1 MRRRPWTALV
11 VLVLVTAAATPAT
24 AVVSTGHSG
33 WSWANPSPQGEDL
46 TDVAFSGATGYAVGG
61 FGTLLRST
69 DGGQTWSGVPSRT
82 LEGLTRVT
90 LTGPSGVTASGV
102 CAVRRSVDGGATVTS
117 IDVGGGDTGCGTT
130 VEATAFADASS
141 GAILFSSGVILTTGD
156 GGTSL
161 SRRTPVP
168 GSPVTD
174 IVATAPATFFAT
186 SANTVQRSVDGGG
199 SWTLVALTGRTL
211 RGLTFATPT
220 VAYAVGDAGTIL
232 RSSDGGTTWGLVTS
246 PGGDANLTRLRCAD
260 ALLCLGTLSG
270 SGTLLRTTDGGTTWT
285 RVTASG
291 RPIRAVAFA
300 SPTATTRVG
309 DGGTTVVSDDG
320 GATWRTVGGAVDGTP
335 TTIAAGAGGF
345 GYAVGSTSIALTADA
360 GATWRSVGIP
370 TPLPIQTAAFAD
382 ASTGFAQDAGG
393 TLSLIH
399 I

>member
-1 MRRRPWTALV
+1 M
-11 VLVLVTAAATPAT
+11 
-24 AVVSTGHSG
+24 
-33 WSWANPSPQGEDL
+33 
-46 TDVAFSGATGYAVGG
+46 
-61 FGTLLRST
+61 
-69 DGGQTWSGVPSRT
+69 
-82 LEGLTRVT
+82 
-90 LTGPSGVTASGV
+90 
-102 CAVRRSVDGGATVTS
+102 
-117 IDVGGGDTGCGTT
+117 
-130 VEATAFADASS
+130 EATAFADASS

-156 GGTSL
+156 GGVSL
-161 SRRTPVP
+161 SRRTRVP

-220 VAYAVGDAGTIL
+220 VGYAVGDAGTIL
-232 RSSDGGTTWGLVTS
+232 RSSDGGTTWGLATS

-300 SPTATTRVG
+300 SPTRVVAVG

-335 TTIAAGAGGF
+335 PRSPRAR
-345 GYAVGSTSIALTADA
+345 VGS
-360 GATWRSVGIP
+360 ATPSGPRRSR
-370 TPLPIQTAAFAD
+370 
-382 ASTGFAQDAGG
+382 
-393 TLSLIH
+393 
-399 I
+399 